1 MKADNKPATS
11 LSVYYK
17 SIKKW
22 KYVLKKSKTKQNK
35 TAGKKEETFSSG
47 AGVEPR
53 TFDVWGQR
61 VIYCTTTANV
71 PIASLLN

>member
-1 MKADNKPATS
+1 MF
-11 LSVYYK
+11 
-17 SIKKW
+17 KK
-22 KYVLKKSKTKQNK
+22 KKQNKTKQNDRK
-35 TAGKKEETFSSG
+35 KKEETFSSG
-47 AGVEPR
+47 AEVEPR

>member
-1 MKADNKPATS
+1 MK
-11 LSVYYK
+11 
-17 SIKKW
+17 IC
-22 KYVLKKSKTKQNK
+22 LKKKAKQNKTKQNDRK
-35 TAGKKEETFSSG
+35 KKEETFSSG
-47 AGVEPR
+47 AEVEPR

>member
-1 MKADNKPATS
+1 MK
-11 LSVYYK
+11 
-17 SIKKW
+17 IC
-22 KYVLKKSKTKQNK
+22 LKKKAKQNK
-35 TAGKKEETFSSG
+35 TKRPEKKEETFSSG
-47 AGVEPR
+47 AEVEPR